1 MDIYV
6 ASAFAKDGK
15 GGNKAGVMVEN
26 IPETAA
32 EKLNIARIMGY
43 SETAFVSN
51 SDKADFKLEYFTPAE
66 EVPLCGHATI
76 ATFTVLSQLGK
87 LNKTEYTIETGAGI
101 LRIKLQ
107 SDMIFMEQN
116 LPEFSEKLS
125 ASEFEDVI
133 NAADIGKNYP
143 IQIVSTGLRDIML
156 PIKDEKALSQLRP
169 DFAAMT
175 ELSRAKNVVGVHAFA
190 LKNDSITAVCR
201 NFAPLYDID
210 EESATG
216 TSNCALAGYLWNYGI
231 KKDRYIFEQGYEL
244 GSPSEIIVDISNEGD
259 EITSVFVGG
268 KGYVNEIRKI

>member
-43 SETAFVSN
+43 SETAFVGK
-51 SDKADFKLEYFTPAE
+51 SDNADFKLEYFSPAE

-76 ATFTVLSQLGK
+76 ATFTVLHQLGK
-87 LNKTEYTIETGAGI
+87 LNKSGYTIETRAGI

-107 SDMIFMEQN
+107 GDMIFMEQN
-116 LPEFSEKLS
+116 LPEFSAKLS
-125 ASEFEDVI
+125 ENDFADII
-133 NAADIGKNYP
+133 NITDIGKNYP

-156 PIKDEKALSQLRP
+156 PIKDEKALSQLKP

>member
-32 EKLNIARIMGY
+32 EKLNIAKIMGY

-87 LNKTEYTIETGAGI
+87 LNKSGYTIETRAGI

-107 SDMIFMEQN
+107 GDMIFMEQN
-116 LPEFSEKLS
+116 LPEFSAKLYES
-125 ASEFEDVI
+125 DFADII
-133 NAADIGKNYP
+133 NITDIGKNYP

-156 PIKDEKALSQLRP
+156 PIADEKALSGLKP

-190 LKNDSITAVCR
+190 LKNDGVTAVCR

>member
-43 SETAFVSN
+43 SETAFVGR
-51 SDKADFKLEYFTPAE
+51 SDNADFRLEYFTPAE

-107 SDMIFMEQN
+107 GDMIFMEQN
-116 LPEFSEKLS
+116 LPEFSEKLWENDF
-125 ASEFEDVI
+125 ADII
-133 NAADIGKNYP
+133 NTCDIGKNYP

-156 PIKDEKALSQLRP
+156 PIKDEKALSQLKP

-190 LKNDSITAVCR
+190 LKNDGVTAVCR

-244 GSPSEIIVDISNEGD
+244 GLPSEIIVDIAHEGD
-259 EITSVFVGG
+259 KITAVFVGG

>member
-175 ELSRAKNVVGVHAFA
+175 ELSSAKNVVGVHAFA